1 MVKIMIKNR
10 EITLST
16 KGFCDII
23 NITEKVSDFVSK
35 SKIKDGIVVVFC
47 AHSTAGLTTI
57 EYEEGILTDLKELI
71 EKLVP
76 QDKSYHHDK
85 TWGDGNGFSHL
96 RACLINP
103 SLVVP
108 ILDGKLVLGTWQQ
121 IVFCDFDNRPR
132 ERKVIIQIIGE

>member
-1 MVKIMIKNR
+1 MVKNYEFSLK
-10 EITLST
+10 T

-23 NITEKVSDFVSK
+23 NITDEVSDFVNK

-47 AHSTAGLTTI
+47 AHSTAGITAI
-57 EYEEGILTDLKELI
+57 EYEGGILKDLKELI

-76 QDKSYHHDK
+76 CDKTYHHDR

-96 RACLINP
+96 RASLLNP
-103 SLVVP
+103 SLVIPV
-108 ILDGKLVLGTWQQ
+108 LDEKLILGTWQQ

-132 ERKVIIQIIGE
+132 ERKVIFQIIGE